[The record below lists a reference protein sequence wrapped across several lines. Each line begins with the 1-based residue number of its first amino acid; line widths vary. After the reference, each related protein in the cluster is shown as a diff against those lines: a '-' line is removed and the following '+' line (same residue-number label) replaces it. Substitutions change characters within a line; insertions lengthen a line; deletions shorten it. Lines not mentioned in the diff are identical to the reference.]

1 MVISGGRCAR
11 RGSFFHPYNQRAD
24 KVKSRLAAQMT
35 RSVSSAVNLDDATL
49 DEQVAEQEGL
59 VASDPSM
66 AKYVQP
72 SLQLHLAE
80 RERRNVALGTALL
93 AVDQSAVESAGA
105 AETAQAAEGMQ
116 MVIAQPAAEAA
127 VEAAPAAAGRRLRKC
142 PVDRFGEEVATTT
155 AQPKDVAE
163 MREVFNGMRTTIRET
178 AKMIKANAERLRC
191 PLSGQQMRRVA
202 LAGDGHL
209 YDLRAIQAHIRANLG
224 RQMVSPIT
232 KRPMT
237 MEVHH
242 ILKAKKILWT
252 PELRESSPS
261 PAVCENRLSLV
272 PPSPSA

>member
-1 MVISGGRCAR
+1 M
-11 RGSFFHPYNQRAD
+11 
-24 KVKSRLAAQMT
+24 
-35 RSVSSAVNLDDATL
+35 
-49 DEQVAEQEGL
+49 
-59 VASDPSM
+59 
-66 AKYVQP
+66 QP

-127 VEAAPAAAGRRLRKC
+127 VEAAPAGRRLRKC
-142 PVDRFGEEVATTT
+142 PVRFGEEVATTT
-155 AQPKDVAE
+155 AQPKDVADV
-163 MREVFNGMRTTIRET
+163 REVFNGMRTTIRET

-191 PLSGQQMRRVA
+191 PLSGQQMRRVT

-242 ILKAKKILWT
+242 AY
-252 PELRESSPS
+252 
-261 PAVCENRLSLV
+261 
-272 PPSPSA
+272 